1 VPTHVYG
8 GRKLKLQQDSCIS
21 HRLDVILLFY
31 YIVTGKVFLITGEN
45 YGGSSYEVK
54 LEGVK
59 E

>member
-1 VPTHVYG
+1 MFTVGENWNYSRIAAYPT
-8 GRKLKLQQDSCIS
+8 